1 MNELTE
7 ILRLLRWI
15 KASGKKVKLFNE
27 YKGVP
32 ISFEA
37 TIMGVSEDSV
47 LLQINKYQTVCI
59 LQSRITFI
67 RHEVLP
73 QVVRGTVNTLDAMKD
88 LAVAS
93 ELVYCG
99 TMIGDRA
106 QVRVVPEEP
115 IIAMVA
121 NKIKASGLLADLSLH
136 GASIILDSASY
147 TARTF
152 GAGQQIQLDFILP
165 GPERHRISMNA
176 LVKSAST
183 VERSKRVRIGLQTF
197 PDANMELT
205 LSRYIAKRQAV
216 ILREIKS
223 LCQPESGNAIHPD
236 TE

>member
-15 KASGKKVKLFNE
+15 KASQKKVKLFNE

-37 TIMGVSEDSV
+37 TIIGVSDDSV

-59 LQSRITFI
+59 FQSRQTFI

-73 QVVRGTVNTLDAMKD
+73 QVVKGAVNTLDALKD
-88 LAVAS
+88 LAVVT
-93 ELVYCG
+93 ELAYCG

-106 QVRVVPEEP
+106 QIRVVPEEP
-115 IIAMVA
+115 VIAMII
-121 NKIKASGLLADLSLH
+121 NKIQAPGMLADLSLH
-136 GASIILDSASY
+136 GAAIVLDQASY
-147 TARTF
+147 TARIF
-152 GAGQQIQLDFILP
+152 GAGQQIQVDFILP
-165 GPERHRISMNA
+165 GPDRQRISMNA
-176 LVKSAST
+176 LVKGTFTS
-183 VERSKRVRIGLQTF
+183 ERSKKVRIGLQTF

-223 LCQPESGNAIHPD
+223 LCQPDANEDNQNRD
-236 TE
+236 

>member
-59 LQSRITFI
+59 FQSRLTYI

-73 QVVRGTVNTLDAMKD
+73 QVVRGTVNTLDALKD
-88 LAVAS
+88 LAVAT
-93 ELVYCG
+93 ELKYCG

-106 QVRVVPEEP
+106 QIRVVPEEP

-121 NKIKASGLLADLSLH
+121 NKIQAPGLLADLSLH
-136 GASIILDSASY
+136 GAGIVLDQASY

-152 GAGQQIQLDFILP
+152 GAGQQIQLDFLLP
-165 GPERHRISMNA
+165 GPERQRISMNA
-176 LVKSAST
+176 LVKSAAT
-183 VERSKRVRIGLQTF
+183 DERTKKVRIGLQTF
-197 PDANMELT
+197 PDAVMELI

-223 LCQPESGNAIHPD
+223 LCQPEGGETIRPAP
-236 TE
+236 E

>member
-1 MNELTE
+1 MNEITE

-59 LQSRITFI
+59 FQSRQTFI

-73 QVVRGTVNTLDAMKD
+73 QVVKGAVNTLDAIKD
-88 LAVAS
+88 LAVVT
-93 ELVYCG
+93 ELAYCG

-115 IIAMVA
+115 VIAMIL
-121 NKIKASGLLADLSLH
+121 NKIQAPGILTDLSLH
-136 GASIILDSASY
+136 GAGIVLDQASY
-147 TARTF
+147 SARSF

-165 GPERHRISMNA
+165 GSERTRISMNSM
-176 LVKSAST
+176 VKSA
-183 VERSKRVRIGLQTF
+183 VLNERNKKVRIGLQTF
-197 PDANMELT
+197 PDTNMELT

-223 LCQPESGNAIHPD
+223 LCQPEGSDDNVTH
-236 TE
+236 T